1 MRFVIVTGMSG
12 AGKSTAL
19 KILEDAGYFCVDN
32 LPIPLLEKFAQ
43 FIVEG
48 NSGSIQKV
56 ALGVDVRSGGGM
68 EGVQKALEEIRL
80 TGLEYE
86 ILFLDAEDEV
96 LVKRYKETRRTHPL
110 AGSGRVENG
119 IREERRRLKYLKEHA
134 DYILDSSQ
142 LLTRELKAELDKI
155 FVKNLGFKNLM
166 ITVLSFGFKY
176 GIPSDSDLV
185 FDVRFLPNPYY
196 IDELRPLSGNDKP
209 VSDYVMNCE
218 ASRIFLDKL
227 ADMVSF
233 LIPNYI
239 LEGKNQ
245 LVVSIGCTGGK
256 HRSVTLANALYQRLE
271 QSEEYGVRIEH
282 RDIGKDAIRKK
293 MNEVREECMS
303 FSGKVKEELSRQI
316 STARHCQIAEIAAI
330 LSVCGQVSISAN
342 DHFCVTVHTENVSVA
357 RKYFTLV
364 EKTFNIEAVIHVRKN
379 VYLKKSNVY
388 RVEVPSHED
397 TVRILQATK
406 FMSPEQEIADDLSVM
421 SRLVIQKECCKRA
434 FLRGT
439 FLAAGSI
446 SDPEKGYHLEIVCS
460 TMERAE
466 QIQSIMKEFELDAR
480 IVTRKKNQVVYLK
493 EGSQIVDFLGVVE
506 AGSAL
511 MNLENIRIRKEIS
524 NNINRKVNCETANI
538 GKTVSAAVKQIED
551 IRYIETHVGFSQLTE
566 ELEETAVCRLRYPE
580 ATLKEL
586 GEMMNPP
593 VGKSG
598 VNHRLRKLGRIA
610 DELRGNKE
618 DYND

>member
-1 MRFVIVTGMSG
+1 M
-12 AGKSTAL
+12 K
-19 KILEDAGYFCVDN
+19 
-32 LPIPLLEKFAQ
+32 
-43 FIVEG
+43 
-48 NSGSIQKV
+48 
-56 ALGVDVRSGGGM
+56 
-68 EGVQKALEEIRL
+68 
-80 TGLEYE
+80 
-86 ILFLDAEDEV
+86 
-96 LVKRYKETRRTHPL
+96 
-110 AGSGRVENG
+110 
-119 IREERRRLKYLKEHA
+119 
-134 DYILDSSQ
+134 
-142 LLTRELKAELDKI
+142 
-155 FVKNLGFKNLM
+155 
-166 ITVLSFGFKY
+166 
-176 GIPSDSDLV
+176 
-185 FDVRFLPNPYY
+185 
-196 IDELRPLSGNDKP
+196 
-209 VSDYVMNCE
+209 
-218 ASRIFLDKL
+218 
-227 ADMVSF
+227 VSF
-233 LIPNYI
+233 AR
-239 LEGKNQ
+239 Q
-245 LVVSIGCTGGK
+245 
-256 HRSVTLANALYQRLE
+256 
-271 QSEEYGVRIEH
+271 
-282 RDIGKDAIRKK
+282 
-293 MNEVREECMS
+293 
-303 FSGKVKEELSRQI
+303 VKEEVVFNDFDI
-316 STARHCQIAEIAAI
+316 CCQKAI
-330 LSVCGQVSISAN
+330 LSAIIKVNGTLSLSNQGLLLTIR
-342 DHFCVTVHTENVSVA
+342 TENAKIASKVHKMLKEVYHPHIEFLVS
-357 RKYFTLV
+357 RKMKLQ
-364 EKTFNIEAVIHVRKN
+364 KNN
-379 VYLKKSNVY
+379 VYILKVSKA
-388 RVEVPSHED
+388 RE
-397 TVRILQATK
+397 IL
-406 FMSPEQEIADDLSVM
+406 DDLGLM
-421 SRLVIQKECCKRA
+421 NGLGFHTLPDKKIIQKECCKRA

-506 AGSAL
+506 AGIAL

>member
-1 MRFVIVTGMSG
+1 
-12 AGKSTAL
+12 
-19 KILEDAGYFCVDN
+19 
-32 LPIPLLEKFAQ
+32 
-43 FIVEG
+43 
-48 NSGSIQKV
+48 
-56 ALGVDVRSGGGM
+56 
-68 EGVQKALEEIRL
+68 
-80 TGLEYE
+80 
-86 ILFLDAEDEV
+86 
-96 LVKRYKETRRTHPL
+96 
-110 AGSGRVENG
+110 
-119 IREERRRLKYLKEHA
+119 
-134 DYILDSSQ
+134 
-142 LLTRELKAELDKI
+142 
-155 FVKNLGFKNLM
+155 
-166 ITVLSFGFKY
+166 
-176 GIPSDSDLV
+176 
-185 FDVRFLPNPYY
+185 
-196 IDELRPLSGNDKP
+196 
-209 VSDYVMNCE
+209 
-218 ASRIFLDKL
+218 
-227 ADMVSF
+227 
-233 LIPNYI
+233 
-239 LEGKNQ
+239 
-245 LVVSIGCTGGK
+245 
-256 HRSVTLANALYQRLE
+256 
-271 QSEEYGVRIEH
+271 
-282 RDIGKDAIRKK
+282 
-293 MNEVREECMS
+293 MS
-303 FSGKVKEELSRQI
+303 FSGKVKEELAGNI
-316 STARHCQIAEIAAI
+316 SPARHCRIAELAAFI
-330 LSVCGQVSISAN
+330 GMCGTVAINSFDQYSIRI
-342 DHFCVTVHTENVSVA
+342 HTENLLVA
-357 RKYFTLV
+357 RKVFTLIQ
-364 EKTFNIEAVIHVRKN
+364 KTFNIKADASVRRNISKQTVSYAVVIR
-379 VYLKKSNVY
+379 
-388 RVEVPSHED
+388 RHED
-397 TVRILQATK
+397 ALRILQATK
-406 FMSPEQEIADDLSVM
+406 MTEEYEDNGESIHAVDPLIVQ
-421 SRLVIQKECCKRA
+421 QTCCKRA

-506 AGSAL
+506 AGIAL

>member
-1 MRFVIVTGMSG
+1 
-12 AGKSTAL
+12 
-19 KILEDAGYFCVDN
+19 
-32 LPIPLLEKFAQ
+32 
-43 FIVEG
+43 
-48 NSGSIQKV
+48 
-56 ALGVDVRSGGGM
+56 
-68 EGVQKALEEIRL
+68 
-80 TGLEYE
+80 
-86 ILFLDAEDEV
+86 
-96 LVKRYKETRRTHPL
+96 
-110 AGSGRVENG
+110 
-119 IREERRRLKYLKEHA
+119 
-134 DYILDSSQ
+134 
-142 LLTRELKAELDKI
+142 
-155 FVKNLGFKNLM
+155 
-166 ITVLSFGFKY
+166 
-176 GIPSDSDLV
+176 
-185 FDVRFLPNPYY
+185 
-196 IDELRPLSGNDKP
+196 
-209 VSDYVMNCE
+209 
-218 ASRIFLDKL
+218 
-227 ADMVSF
+227 
-233 LIPNYI
+233 
-239 LEGKNQ
+239 
-245 LVVSIGCTGGK
+245 
-256 HRSVTLANALYQRLE
+256 
-271 QSEEYGVRIEH
+271 
-282 RDIGKDAIRKK
+282 
-293 MNEVREECMS
+293 MS
-303 FSGKVKEELSRQI
+303 FSGKVKEELARNI
-316 STARHCQIAEIAAI
+316 SSARHCQIAELTAFIGM
-330 LSVCGQVSISAN
+330 CGTVVINSFDRCSIKIR
-342 DHFCVTVHTENVSVA
+342 TENILVA
-357 RKYFTLV
+357 RKVFTLI

-506 AGSAL
+506 AGISL

>member
-1 MRFVIVTGMSG
+1 
-12 AGKSTAL
+12 
-19 KILEDAGYFCVDN
+19 
-32 LPIPLLEKFAQ
+32 
-43 FIVEG
+43 
-48 NSGSIQKV
+48 
-56 ALGVDVRSGGGM
+56 
-68 EGVQKALEEIRL
+68 
-80 TGLEYE
+80 
-86 ILFLDAEDEV
+86 
-96 LVKRYKETRRTHPL
+96 
-110 AGSGRVENG
+110 
-119 IREERRRLKYLKEHA
+119 
-134 DYILDSSQ
+134 
-142 LLTRELKAELDKI
+142 
-155 FVKNLGFKNLM
+155 
-166 ITVLSFGFKY
+166 
-176 GIPSDSDLV
+176 
-185 FDVRFLPNPYY
+185 
-196 IDELRPLSGNDKP
+196 
-209 VSDYVMNCE
+209 
-218 ASRIFLDKL
+218 
-227 ADMVSF
+227 
-233 LIPNYI
+233 
-239 LEGKNQ
+239 
-245 LVVSIGCTGGK
+245 
-256 HRSVTLANALYQRLE
+256 
-271 QSEEYGVRIEH
+271 
-282 RDIGKDAIRKK
+282 
-293 MNEVREECMS
+293 MS

-480 IVTRKKNQVVYLK
+480 IVTKKNQVVYLK